1 MLPPAAPT
9 SEHLVLTIL
18 VAVAV
23 VAVVARLGGA
33 LLERV
38 GQPSVIGE
46 LGAGIVLGPTVLGL
60 FPGNLDHVI
69 FADTARPALNAI
81 AQLGLVIFVFLIGLE
96 LDMSAVRRR
105 RRAAT
110 AIAASSFGLPFALG
124 VLAAIPLYAVYGQ
137 GAPAQPAFL
146 AFALFLGTALSVTA
160 VPVLARLLTHTR
172 LRETELGA
180 LALTCATLQDAAAW
194 GVLAVALGVATGS
207 GIGGGVVA
215 IGWGVLLVV
224 VMIGVVR
231 PILAHAVQRRA
242 MPSVASPTLLVIAV
256 AGTAMSAALSGAA
269 GLHFVLGAFLF
280 GVAFPRNRVL
290 RARLMEQLSP
300 MTHAVLLPV
309 FFFLPGLQVNLRD
322 LDGRDLGTLAMI
334 CAIACVG
341 KFVGTAA
348 AARPLG
354 MSWRETGMLGVLMN
368 TRGMVELIVLN
379 VGLAAGVI
387 APRLYAVLV
396 IMAIATTL
404 MAGPLMRLL
413 QRRTECQPSKAA
425 ALPTGQPTAQHE
437 MLIAQSHASADR

>member
-1 MLPPAAPT
+1 
-9 SEHLVLTIL
+9 VLTIL

-23 VAVVARLGGA
+23 ITIVARIGGA

-46 LGAGIVLGPTVLGL
+46 LGAGIVFGPTVLGL
-60 FPGNLDHVI
+60 FPGDLDHVI
-69 FADTARPALNAI
+69 FDDAARPALNAI
-81 AQLGLVIFVFLIGLE
+81 AQLGLVIFIFLIGLE

-146 AFALFLGTALSVTA
+146 PFALFLGIALSVTA
-160 VPVLARLLTHTR
+160 VPVLARLLAHAG
-172 LRETELGA
+172 LLETELGT

-194 GVLAVALGVATGS
+194 GVLAVALGLATGS
-207 GIGGGVVA
+207 GIGGGAVA
-215 IGWGVLLVV
+215 IGWALLLVV
-224 VMIGVVR
+224 VMIAVVR
-231 PILAHAVQRRA
+231 PILARVVQRLA
-242 MPSVASPTLLVIAV
+242 LPSVSSPTLLVTAV

-280 GVAFPRNRVL
+280 GVAFPRSGVL
-290 RARLMEQLSP
+290 RAQLMERLSP
-300 MTHAVLLPV
+300 ITHAVLLPV
-309 FFFLPGLQVNLRD
+309 FFFLPGLQVNLRE
-322 LDGRDLGTLAMI
+322 LDGRDLGTLALI

-341 KFVGTAA
+341 KLVGTAA

-368 TRGMVELIVLN
+368 TRGLVELIVLN
-379 VGLAAGVI
+379 IGLAAGVI
-387 APRLYAVLV
+387 ETRLYAVMV

-413 QRRTECQPSKAA
+413 QRQPQRTACQPSNAG
-425 ALPTGQPTAQHE
+425 ALSPGHHHAQHE
-437 MLIAQSHASADR
+437 